1 MKYKKKPEV
10 IEALQFTNNPNNL
23 NEIQEFVGEGELH
36 IIFGDFP
43 DYSFIVVTP
52 ETQVSFKPGDYI
64 SKNEQ
69 GVLSKWY
76 KEDFE
81 RNFEVSESV
90 ELTVEEEE
98 NIFNGLLEYIGREH
112 EHLSFEDV
120 RAITHTFLDL
130 FIEAQERME

>member
-10 IEALQFTNNPNNL
+10 IEALQFTNNPNRL
-23 NEIQEFVGEGELH
+23 NEIQELIGECELN
-36 IIFGDFP
+36 ITFENFP
-43 DYSFIVVTP
+43 DYSFIVVNP

-64 SKNEQ
+64 TKNEQ

-81 RNFEVSESV
+81 RIFEVPESV

-112 EHLSFEDV
+112 EHLSFEDI
-120 RAITHTFLDL
+120 RAITHTFLDF
-130 FIEAQERME
+130 FIDE